1 MLLEII
7 LSIVLVLGVLLFFGV
22 PFSAILSWLLI
33 GLSGLLVL
41 SIALI
46 ALFFLIA
53 DISLLFCRRV
63 SGEFV
68 RFENHEKFD
77 RAVYRVGDTEYICK
91 FPAESV
97 ARRQIYGRT
106 RTQTHSLLIPRAE
119 KRKTAYD
126 RHSLIIIAVGS
137 LCAVTLVALTILAAL
152 RVLPM
157 L

>member
-7 LSIVLVLGVLLFFGV
+7 LSIVLVLGVLLFIGV

-41 SIALI
+41 AIALI

-68 RFENHEKFD
+68 RFEDHEKFE

-106 RTQTHSLLIPRAE
+106 QTHSLLIPRAE

-126 RHSLIIIAVGS
+126 RHSLMIIAVGS
-137 LCAVTLVALTILAAL
+137 VCSVTLVALTILVAL